1 MTSDIS
7 HRTSDA
13 KRRVNKYIEHINN
26 QPSAYVELI
35 EEAAR
40 RLISETKGVTADIA
54 ATWMFTLA
62 QLIRESIK
70 D

>member
-7 HRTSDA
+7 LRTTDA
-13 KRRVNKYIEHINN
+13 KKRVPKYMEHINTS
-26 QPSAYVELI
+26 PCVYVSLI
-35 EEAAR
+35 EEEAM

-70 D
+70 N